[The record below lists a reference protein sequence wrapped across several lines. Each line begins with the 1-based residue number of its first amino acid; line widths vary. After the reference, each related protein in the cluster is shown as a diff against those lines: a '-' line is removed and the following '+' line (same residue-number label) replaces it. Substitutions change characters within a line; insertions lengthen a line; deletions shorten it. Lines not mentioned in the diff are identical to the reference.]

1 MARLLIRTLAKD
13 GGMSKNKF
21 SPEFIKKLRDEDH
34 IKSKTLAEFHKRR
47 QMTEDSHIAA
57 RSAGNRLSS
66 VF

>member
-1 MARLLIRTLAKD
+1 
-13 GGMSKNKF
+13 MSKNKF